1 MCVCV
6 SLSFFPLFFPS
17 LSLTLSLCADLSWGT
32 IWTFRTL
39 AKKSGWR
46 FCTVRFLFGEIT
58 NLRGK
63 NQGQKLLVQGWN
75 HYGKLFHW
83 NHTGNPSTKVDLL
96 AGDEKTAKSELWA
109 PWDGHSGPLKHQM
122 LALNIVMG
130 ENYYSAKMDG
140 LTMFDILITK

>member
-1 MCVCV
+1 MGNC
-6 SLSFFPLFFPS
+6 F
-17 LSLTLSLCADLSWGT
+17 T
-32 IWTFRTL
+32 
-39 AKKSGWR
+39 
-46 FCTVRFLFGEIT
+46 EIT
-58 NLRGK
+58 PEIHP
-63 NQGQKLLVQGWN
+63 QK
-75 HYGKLFHW
+75 
-83 NHTGNPSTKVDLL
+83 STCL